1 MKNETLLKPKR
12 KRYFLLAL
20 VVAALSL
27 GFGGWQ
33 IVQAAAA
40 QSTTT
45 ASTQYQTTAVRL
57 GSLSVSISGSGSVTA
72 SQSVDL
78 AFSVSGKLAELNVQV
93 GDVVKSGQVLARLD
107 SLEALQLAVAQQQVA
122 LQSAQKTLD
131 ALQTGTTASLAQAQ
145 AEQASAQK
153 TYAEA
158 KANLHQK
165 GDPRCDPSLTQDYYF
180 QYLYAEKRVVE
191 WEGYL
196 EDPNTGYGHDY
207 ILQRLAPMTQ
217 ERDLL
222 YTNMKYCEGYTD
234 AEIAASQAALQTAKA
249 NLDQATRIYETL
261 KAHAGLDPKELE
273 TAQAALTNAHLQLTK
288 AQTDLAG
295 ATITAPMDG
304 TVTAV
309 NAAVGQ
315 TVDTKAVI
323 TLSDLQNP
331 EVQVKI
337 DESDLSDF
345 AVGCAAKV
353 TFDSLT
359 GQTFNGTVTEVSPAL
374 VSVQEVSSVQ
384 GLVELQNKKT
394 AAGTILPPGMTASV
408 EVTCQQADNVLI
420 APTQGLYEP
429 QGQPAYVYVL
439 NTQGQP
445 EKREVEIGIKTVAS
459 VEIRS
464 GLKEGEKV
472 ITSQLEN
479 Q

>member
-1 MKNETLLKPKR
+1 MKNEPLLKPKR

-20 VVAALSL
+20 VVVVALSL
-27 GFGGWQ
+27 GFGSWQ
-33 IVQAAAA
+33 IGQASQAAA
-40 QSTTT
+40 T
-45 ASTQYQTTAVRL
+45 ASDPYQTTAVRR
-57 GSLSVSISGSGSVTA
+57 GSLSVSISGSGSVIA

-78 AFSVSGKLAELNVQV
+78 AFPVSGKLAELKVQV
-93 GDVVKSGQVLARLD
+93 GDAVKSGQVLARLD
-107 SLEALQLAVAQQQVA
+107 SLEALKLAVAQQQVA

-131 ALQTGTTASLAQAQ
+131 DLQSGSAVRLAQAQ
-145 AEQASAQK
+145 ADQASAQK
-153 TYAEA
+153 AYAEA
-158 KANLHQK
+158 RAKLHQK
-165 GDPRCDPSLTQDYYF
+165 GDPRCDPSLTQDYYY

-234 AEIAASQAALQTAKA
+234 AEIAASQAALQVAKA
-249 NLDQATRIYETL
+249 KLDQATRVYEAL
-261 KAHAGLDPKELE
+261 KTHAGLDPQELE
-273 TAQAALTNAHLQLTK
+273 TAQAALTNARLQLSN
-288 AQTDLAG
+288 AQNNLAG
-295 ATITAPMDG
+295 ATLTAPMDG

-309 NAAVGQ
+309 HASVGQ
-315 TVDTKAVI
+315 TVETAAVI
-323 TLSDLQNP
+323 TLADLQNP
-331 EVQVKI
+331 EVQITI
-337 DESDLSDF
+337 DESDLSNF

-353 TFDSLT
+353 SFDSLS
-359 GQTFNGTVTEVSPAL
+359 GQTFNGTVTQVSPVL
-374 VSVQEVSSVQ
+374 VSVQSVSSVE

-394 AAGTILPPGMTASV
+394 AAGTLLPPGMTASV

-420 APTQGLYEP
+420 APAQGLYEP

-439 NTQGQP
+439 NAQGQP
-445 EKREVEIGIKTVAS
+445 EKREVEIGIKTVAT